1 MDSKK
6 ALPTRKPSL
15 ETMAELIT
23 GLSSKRIQVR
33 KRQFIRNLLKT
44 NKNLLETNNI
54 NSLILF

>member
-6 ALPTRKPSL
+6 ELRTRKPSL

>member
-1 MDSKK
+1 MESKNLKNSKK
-6 ALPTRKPSL
+6 PALDN
-15 ETMAELIT
+15 MAELIT

-44 NKNLLETNNI
+44 NKNLLESNNI